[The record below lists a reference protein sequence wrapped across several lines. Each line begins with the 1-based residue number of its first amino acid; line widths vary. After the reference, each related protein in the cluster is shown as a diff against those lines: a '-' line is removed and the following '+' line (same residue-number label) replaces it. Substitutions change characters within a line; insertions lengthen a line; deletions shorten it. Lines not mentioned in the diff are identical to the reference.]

1 MPEPFKIRIESDLLK
16 ILRSLN
22 TRGELSNEVKKY
34 YLNQEKGFT
43 GEVQFDLL
51 TAKLKNEC
59 YILNDLQLEVNNNS
73 FQIDTVMIYQA
84 TVYLID
90 VKNYEGNYYYENENF
105 YIMSGDEIKNHW
117 TSLNEAKTCS
127 ASCSRALDTIMK

>member
-22 TRGELSNEVKKY
+22 TRSELSNEVKKY
-34 YLNQEKGFT
+34 YFNQEKGFT

-51 TAKLKNEC
+51 TTKLKNDC
-59 YILNDLQLEVNNNS
+59 YILNDLQLEFNNNS
-73 FQIDTVMIYQA
+73 FQIDTVMIYQS

-90 VKNYEGNYYYENENF
+90 VKNYEGNYYYENGNF
-105 YIMSGDEIKNHW
+105 YIMSGDEIKNP
-117 TSLNEAKTCS
+117 
-127 ASCSRALDTIMK
+127 LDQLKRSKNLFR